1 MFGERRAKRPSGSS
15 IGSGAAVMRASYATL
30 ADEGKERKFLSF
42 LASIRHR
49 RRRGCHTPDTNRR
62 DKDV

>member
-1 MFGERRAKRPSGSS
+1 MLGERRAKRPSGSS

-42 LASIRHR
+42 LASIR
-49 RRRGCHTPDTNRR
+49 N
-62 DKDV
+62 